1 MSENISISRKKE
13 IRAAMMRLRSDLA
26 PEKVQALSEA
36 IQNRILESRV
46 FRTSSAI
53 MAYMPIKNEVRTERL
68 IRNCLA
74 SGRTVLLPRVVD
86 AESMEAVPV
95 KNLDADLRSGAM
107 GIMEPDPSIPAADPE
122 IIDLVILPGIAFDR
136 RGYRLGFGAGYY
148 DRFIPRLRKDCIL
161 LAPAYSFQVLD
172 QIPAGPYDQ
181 PVHWIVTEKEIL
193 RIFSNKSSIMW

>member
-1 MSENISISRKKE
+1 MSDNTAISQKKE
-13 IRAAMMRLRSDLA
+13 LRASMLRLRNDLA
-26 PEKVQALSEA
+26 QEEVQALSEA
-36 IQNRILESRV
+36 IQDRILKSRI
-46 FRTSSAI
+46 FRTGSAV
-53 MAYMPIKNEVRTERL
+53 MVYMPIKNEVRTERL

-74 SGRTVLLPRVVD
+74 SGKTVLLPRVVD

-95 KNLDADLRSGAM
+95 RNLDTDLRSGAM

-148 DRFIPRLRKDCIL
+148 DRFIPRLRKDCFL

-172 QIPAGPYDQ
+172 HIPAGPYDQ
-181 PVHWIVTEKEIL
+181 PVHWIVTEKEVL
-193 RIFSNKSSIMW
+193 KIFSNKSSVMW